1 MKKVLATI
9 LALVMA
15 LGVTTMVWAA
25 DGGPDMSG
33 TVVNVTAAN
42 AQDVLDGKYG
52 SIDGKTIHFAQ
63 GAYEKLYLARVLA

>member
-33 TVVNVTAAN
+33 TVVNVTARYLLN
-42 AQDVLDGKYG
+42 SK
-52 SIDGKTIHFAQ
+52 SIDFTGFS
-63 GAYEKLYLARVLA
+63 